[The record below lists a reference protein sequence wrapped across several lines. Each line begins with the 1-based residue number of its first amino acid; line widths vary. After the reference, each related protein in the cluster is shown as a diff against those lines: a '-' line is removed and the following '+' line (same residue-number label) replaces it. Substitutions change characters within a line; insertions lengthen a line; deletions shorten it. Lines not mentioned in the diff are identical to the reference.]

1 MAQFSTHTHQSQS
14 WIETGLHG
22 KSLLTLPQLNKGT
35 AFTREERTAFGLDG
49 KLPYRVE
56 TIEEQAARC
65 YAQYS
70 RFATDIEK
78 NIYLKSLHMTNETL
92 FYRLVSQHLD
102 EMIPIVYTPT
112 VGEAVQNY
120 SQEYRRERGLYIAYP
135 ERERIAQLLQ
145 NRTNPDVD
153 IIVATDAE
161 GVLGIGDQGIGGMDI
176 PVAKLMVY
184 TLCGGLNPW
193 RTLPIFLDTGTNN
206 EKLLNDPF
214 YLGWRHQ
221 RICGSEY
228 DAFIEQFVKAV
239 QKQFPGSFLHWE
251 DFGRDNARRI
261 LEQYQTDL
269 CTFNDDMQGT
279 GAVTVSALLA
289 ACRASGRDFT
299 DQRIVIFGAGTAGAG
314 IADQICAAMCKL
326 GLSEQQARSCF
337 WFIDRPGLL
346 LRDMDSLM
354 AFQVPYARDGAE
366 VANWF
371 RLADGR
377 IDLHEVIRQ
386 VRPTTLIGCSTR
398 AGAFSPSVLSGMAAS
413 VQYPIIFPLSNPTS
427 LAEATPEAI
436 LEATNGRALIA
447 TGSPFGTVRYDG
459 VSRVIAQCN
468 NALVF
473 PGIGLGV
480 VAIGAQQ
487 LTDNMLWAACHA
499 LSDTS
504 PALQDTTAPLLPPLG
519 DALQV
524 SLQVAVAVAQQAID
538 DGVAQAP
545 KGNNIQSCIEAV
557 RWRPQYLPYRYRA
570 DK

>member
-1 MAQFSTHTHQSQS
+1 MAQFSIHTDATQS
-14 WIETGLHG
+14 WLETGSYG

-35 AFTREERTAFGLDG
+35 AFTREERAAFDLEG
-49 KLPYRVE
+49 KLPYQVE

-70 RFATDIEK
+70 RFATDMEK

-135 ERERIAQLLQ
+135 ERDRIPELLKH
-145 NRTNPDVD
+145 RTNPNVD

-193 RTLPIFLDTGTNN
+193 RTLPIFLDAGTNN

-214 YLGWRHQ
+214 YLGWRHE
-221 RICGSEY
+221 RVTGSEY
-228 DAFIEQFVKAV
+228 DAFIEQFVEAV
-239 QKQFPGSFLHWE
+239 QQQFPGSFLHWE

-261 LEQYQTDL
+261 LEHYQTDL

-289 ACRASGRDFT
+289 ACRASERDFT

-314 IADQICAAMCKL
+314 IADQICAAMQML
-326 GLSEQQARSCF
+326 GLSAEQARSRF

-346 LRDMDSLM
+346 LSDMDDLM
-354 AFQVPYARDGAE
+354 PFQVPYARDPAE
-366 VANWF
+366 VADWF
-371 RLADGR
+371 KLADGR
-377 IDLHEVIRQ
+377 IDLNEVIRQ
-386 VRPTTLIGCSTR
+386 VRPTTLIGCSTQ
-398 AGAFSPSVLSGMAAS
+398 AGAFSPSVLNGMAAS
-413 VQYPIIFPLSNPTS
+413 VKRPIIFPLSNPTA

-436 LEATNGRALIA
+436 LEATDGRAMIA
-447 TGSPFGTVRYDG
+447 TGSPFGTVTYNGTPRL
-459 VSRVIAQCN
+459 IAQCN

-487 LTDNMLWAACHA
+487 LTDNMLWAACQA

-504 PALQDTTAPLLPPLG
+504 PALQDPAAPLLPPLG
-519 DALQV
+519 HALEV

-538 DGVAQAP
+538 DGVAQP
-545 KGNNIQSCIEAV
+545 PDEGDIVSCIEAI
-557 RWRPQYLPYRYRA
+557 RWYPEYLPYQYKAVR
-570 DK
+570 

>member
-1 MAQFSTHTHQSQS
+1 MALFSIHTYQSQS
-14 WIETGLHG
+14 WIETGLFG

-35 AFTREERTAFGLDG
+35 AFTREERKSFKLEG

-56 TIEEQAARC
+56 TIEEQSARC
-65 YAQYS
+65 YEQYS
-70 RFATDIEK
+70 RFATDMGK

-102 EMIPIVYTPT
+102 EIIPIVYTPT
-112 VGEAVQNY
+112 VGEAVQYY

-135 ERERIAQLLQ
+135 ERDHILELLKH
-145 NRTNPDVD
+145 RTNPNVD

-193 RTLPIFLDTGTNN
+193 RTLPIFLDAGTNN
-206 EKLLNDPF
+206 LKLLDDPF
-214 YLGWRHQ
+214 YLGWRHE
-221 RICGSEY
+221 RITGNKY
-228 DAFIEQFVKAV
+228 DAFIEQFVEAI
-239 QKQFPGSFLHWE
+239 QTQFPGSFLHWE

-261 LEQYQTDL
+261 LEHYQTDL
-269 CTFNDDMQGT
+269 CSFNDDMQGT

-314 IADQICAAMCKL
+314 IADQICDAMQML
-326 GLSEQQARSCF
+326 GFSAKQARSCF

-346 LRDMDSLM
+346 LRNMDDLM
-354 AFQVPYARDGAE
+354 PFQVPYARDPAE
-366 VANWF
+366 VSEWF
-371 RLADGR
+371 TLADGR
-377 IDLHEVIRQ
+377 IDLNEVIRQ

-398 AGAFSPSVLSGMAAS
+398 AGAFSPSILNSMAAS
-413 VQYPIIFPLSNPTS
+413 VKHPIIFPLSNPTA

-436 LEATNGRALIA
+436 LTATDGRAMIA
-447 TGSPFGTVRYDG
+447 TGSPFGTVIHNGLAR
-459 VSRVIAQCN
+459 SIAQCN

-487 LTDNMLWAACHA
+487 LTDNMLWSACQA
-499 LSDTS
+499 LSNMS
-504 PALQDTTAPLLPPLG
+504 PALQDPVAPLLPPLG
-519 DALQV
+519 DALSV
-524 SLQVAVAVAQQAID
+524 SLQIAVAVAQQAID
-538 DGVAQAP
+538 DGVAQP
-545 KGNNIQSCIEAV
+545 PNEGNIQSCIEAV
-557 RWRPQYLPYRYRA
+557 RWYPEYLPYRYKA
-570 DK
+570 QC